1 MPHTS
6 GRARAR
12 CEDARRT
19 APTVIA
25 PVSLPTIRYVTAP
38 RLSVIVL
45 VYNEAESIAPLY
57 EELSGVLEGLDVPYE
72 IVYVD
77 DGSRDGSTEK
87 MAQLAL
93 RDSHLRVVSFRRNF
107 GQTAAVQA
115 GIDNSTGE
123 ILIFMDGDM
132 QNDPHDIPRLL
143 DKIKQGD
150 DVVSGW
156 RKNRQLAHR
165 LGDRRSPPRFRLHA
179 QGLPARGDS
188 GRQALRRDAPVH
200 PGVRVMG
207 RRPDLR
213 VGSQPPQAVV
223 WELEILSVANVA
235 SAAGLDD
242 REAPGPVFDQAD
254 LLLRIRRLW
263 PVGVG
268 VGVRHAGPHPEVL
281 ATVPIRPQQPA
292 AAAGGVPRHRGR
304 AVHPHG
310 VAGGIVDSH
319 LSRIAGQVG
328 VHRARGHRRSIS
340 AQARGHQWEAGGS
353 RPQVDVWDLRG
364 RRR

>member
-143 DKIKQGD
+143 DRINQGD

-156 RKNRQLAHR
+156 RNNRN
-165 LGDRRSPPRFRLHA
+165 DDPS
-179 QGLPARGDS
+179 
-188 GRQALRRDAPVH
+188 
-200 PGVRVMG
+200 
-207 RRPDLR
+207 R
-213 VGSQPPQAVV
+213 VGARIS
-223 WELEILSVANVA
+223 ELEVNHRKRSFGSSKYSLSRTSRVLLDLMTVKLLGEYSTKPIYFFGFAAFGLWALALVAATLVLIQKFLPPYPYAHNN
-235 SAAGLDD
+235 
-242 REAPGPVFDQAD
+242 P
-254 LLLRIRRLW
+254 LLLLAVFLGIVGVQFILMGLLAELSIRTYHESQGKSVYVVRELVEGQSPRKQAATNGRPAVRIRNK
-263 PVGVG
+263 
-268 VGVRHAGPHPEVL
+268 
-281 ATVPIRPQQPA
+281 
-292 AAAGGVPRHRGR
+292 
-304 AVHPHG
+304 
-310 VAGGIVDSH
+310 
-319 LSRIAGQVG
+319 
-328 VHRARGHRRSIS
+328 
-340 AQARGHQWEAGGS
+340 
-353 RPQVDVWDLRG
+353 
-364 RRR
+364 